1 MPVSTAPTSPCRR
14 LLARALPV
22 VVGLGLTGPSPGLAE
37 TLEEALI
44 AAYQGNPALEA
55 SRAELRAVDE
65 NVPQALAGWRPTVTA
80 SGGLSR
86 TWRTNNQ
93 SPKYTDNYTGRTL
106 SAEVSQNLFN
116 GFQTTYGIEEAEHAV
131 VAQRYRL
138 LAVEQEVL
146 LDAVE
151 AYLNVVRDIAV
162 VELNANNEQVLRRQL
177 EATQDRFRVGEIT
190 RTDVSQAEARL
201 AGAIADRIQAEGNL
215 QSSRAT
221 YERVIGHPPENLEA
235 TRPVNGLPRDLRA
248 AIELALTGSPS
259 VRAADYTARAAEAN
273 IEQTKGQLLPSLDV
287 SASVSRNLHT
297 TAPDS
302 MSESAQ
308 IAATLTVPLYQGGG
322 VYSQLRQAKH
332 TAGQRRIEVEEARKA
347 AREGVATAWDNLAT
361 AQARI
366 KSIRAQIEAAEI
378 ALDGVQQEAQV
389 GSRTVLDVLD
399 AEQELLNARVDLVQA
414 QRDEALTSYQL
425 LSAIGRM
432 TAAGLGLGA
441 DLYDPGRHY
450 DEVRDQWFGG
460 SSQADRDATWMPRN
474 GEN

>member
-1 MPVSTAPTSPCRR
+1 MPPVAKTPSPRRR
-14 LLARALPV
+14 LLARTLPV
-22 VVGLGLTGPSPGLAE
+22 LLGLAVAAPQPALAE

-65 NVPQALAGWRPTVTA
+65 NVPQALAGWRPDVTL

-86 TWRTNNQ
+86 TWRTSNQ
-93 SPKYTDNYTGRTL
+93 SAKYTDNYTGRTL
-106 SAEVSQNLFN
+106 SAEVTQNLFD
-116 GFQTTYGIEEAEHAV
+116 GFQTTYGVEEAEFTV
-131 VAQRYRL
+131 MAQRYRL
-138 LAVEQEVL
+138 LSVEQDVL
-146 LDAVE
+146 LEAVQ
-151 AYLNVVRDIAV
+151 AYLDVVRDIAV
-162 VELNANNEQVLRRQL
+162 VELNTNNEQVLRRQL

-221 YERVIGHPPENLEA
+221 YQRVIGHPPESLEA
-235 TRPVNGLPRDLRA
+235 TRPVNGLPKDLEA
-248 AIELALTGSPS
+248 AIELALTGAPA

-287 SASVSRNLHT
+287 SASVSRGLHT

-302 MSESAQ
+302 MSEDAQ

-332 TAGQRRIEVEEARKA
+332 TAGQRRIQVEEARQS
-347 AREGVATAWDNLAT
+347 ARETVATAWDNLST

-378 ALDGVQQEAQV
+378 ALEGVQREAQV

-399 AEQELLNARVDLVQA
+399 AEQELLNARVDLVEA
-414 QRDEALTSYQL
+414 QRDEALTSFQL

-432 TAAGLGLGA
+432 TAAGLGLGTG
-441 DLYDPGRHY
+441 LYDPGQHY

-460 SSQADRDATWMPRN
+460 NVEADKDSRWMPQN
-474 GEN
+474 GDK